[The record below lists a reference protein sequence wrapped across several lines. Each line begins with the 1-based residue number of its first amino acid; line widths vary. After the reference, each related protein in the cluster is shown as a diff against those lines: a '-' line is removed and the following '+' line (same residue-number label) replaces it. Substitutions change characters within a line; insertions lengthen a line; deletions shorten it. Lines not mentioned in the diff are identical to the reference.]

1 MRSIRTPAALTLF
14 LALAAS
20 SSLLAQP
27 TPAPAPK
34 AKPSPDAAQSY
45 ARALASAPQP
55 DSGRTMTFQ
64 LVLLI
69 AGTGGTSQYENV
81 PANARKALEDLKDF
95 LPYKS
100 YELLDLAWLRSS
112 RSAEAQVSGP
122 EDSTLAAQLD
132 FRALE
137 GNEIDLKLR
146 LVKMPGLPVFLEA
159 PTPNRQPVT
168 APQRAQTI
176 LESTFGMRAG
186 ETVVVGT
193 AKLDG
198 PSKALVVILSAIP

>member
-1 MRSIRTPAALTLF
+1 MRSCRKPAV
-14 LALAAS
+14 LALLLAFAAG

-27 TPAPAPK
+27 TPAPK
-34 AKPSPDAAQSY
+34 AKPAPEASQLRAQGLAA
-45 ARALASAPQP
+45 APQP
-55 DSGRTMTFQ
+55 DPRRTMTFQ
-64 LVLLI
+64 LVLLV
-69 AGTGGTSQYENV
+69 AGTEGASQYENV

-100 YELLDLAWLRSS
+100 YKLLDLAWLRSS

-122 EDSTLAAQLD
+122 ENSTLAAQLD
-132 FRALE
+132 YRALHD
-137 GNEIDLKLR
+137 NEIDLKLR

-168 APQRAQTI
+168 APQPAQTI

-198 PSKALVVILSAIP
+198 PAKALVVILSAIP